1 VNHDV
6 LALTQ
11 TSLSVKQLE
20 QQILIRQ
27 IASFQPGAQWVSTV
41 DFSTQLNQATSS
53 YQASRTAWVTMSELQ
68 GHQVWQYKELSLDE
82 LVTQSSLLTG
92 QFNKLTEGLNRQL
105 GLMAVVLNGGKGR

>member
-1 VNHDV
+1 MNHDV

-11 TSLSVKQLE
+11 TAMSVKQLE
-20 QQILIRQ
+20 QQTLIRQ

-41 DFSTQLNQATSS
+41 DFSAHLAQATSA
-53 YQASRTAWVTMSELQ
+53 YQSGMAAWSPMAALH
-68 GHQVWQYKELSLDE
+68 GNQVWQYRELSLDE

-105 GLMAVVLNGGKGR
+105 GLMAIVLNGGKGK